1 MGLWNGIVRPSSK
14 PAFLLPV
21 SFQRRACS
29 NKVWSIYEKKYFAIN
44 SNNFAKPYLGRGEGG
59 GLVEG
64 EGSEKVHF
72 EKNNLT
78 SYLGGG

>member
-1 MGLWNGIVRPSSK
+1 MEKNTLQSTATI
-14 PAFLLPV
+14 LPNLT
-21 SFQRRACS
+21 FR
-29 NKVWSIYEKKYFAIN
+29 
-44 SNNFAKPYLGRGEGG
+44 LGRGEGG